1 LKHFSKYLFNFSDL
15 VVDPCLNNSCLSGAN
30 CRSFLNTTD
39 YTPYYDCH
47 ACPLYKTGINCEYSK
62 NTEIFFILSTSIIKL
77 DKYNLNIAAISN
89 LACNYSECKSLN
101 SIYQNSEVNITF
113 IFWGKY
119 RQY

>member
-1 LKHFSKYLFNFSDL
+1 
-15 VVDPCLNNSCLSGAN
+15 
-30 CRSFLNTTD
+30 
-39 YTPYYDCH
+39 
-47 ACPLYKTGINCEYSK
+47 
-62 NTEIFFILSTSIIKL
+62 
-77 DKYNLNIAAISN
+77 